1 MVSGCLLFMHEEPEM
16 YAVIRAAGK
25 QFKVAQGDVIRLPLM
40 AGEVGESIEFGD
52 VLHIGGDSPKLGSP
66 LVADAKVTAKVLR
79 HARDKKIIVYKFK
92 RRQGYE
98 KRRGH
103 RQDFTEVR
111 IEDIAGGK

>member
-1 MVSGCLLFMHEEPEM
+1 M

-40 AGEVGESIEFGD
+40 EGEVGQNIEIAD
-52 VLHIGGDSPKLGSP
+52 VLHIGGENPQLGNP
-66 LVADAKVTAKVLR
+66 TVADAKVTARVLR

-92 RRQGYE
+92 RRKGFE

-111 IEDIAGGK
+111 IEDILGGK